1 MLQQV
6 PTAKGKA
13 FAEEHGLQFFETSAK
28 TGEGVEDA
36 FTALAKEIKK
46 HFVDEWDKRSKGSDD
61 FDDNEDNEE
70 PKPKRKEKPK
80 PISPGLPPLPKEQPK
95 KRECCE
101 QH

>member
-46 HFVDEWDKRSKGSDD
+46 HFVDEWDKRSKGGDD
-61 FDDNEDNEE
+61 FEDNDEEDEE

-101 QH
+101 H